1 MKIWFDTLEIQLRIK
16 CVRVPER
23 GTEAER
29 ERKTD
34 FHIHLSKARILPGF
48 LYCVEGRVDIL
59 RTSLPER
66 EWSEGLSYTLRCAFY
81 SCLTDHIITPPSWGL
96 DEGLRD
102 QLPKYSKVLT
112 LGIKT
117 GRQEEGK
124 SSSSYAG
131 YMLLI

>member
-1 MKIWFDTLEIQLRIK
+1 MCACARKRDRGRKREI
-16 CVRVPER
+16 
-23 GTEAER
+23 
-29 ERKTD
+29 KTD

-66 EWSEGLSYTLRCAFY
+66 EWSEGLSYMLRCAFY
-81 SCLTDHIITPPSWGL
+81 SCLTDHIIIPPSRGL

-124 SSSSYAG
+124 SSSSYPG